1 MTEADVPRLLKKIAF
16 LIGDW
21 NVVLEVKPTPEGDWI
36 KSAATS
42 RFETILD
49 GAAVRQTFEGHMMGQ
64 RFLGLGYFCFSRM
77 TGKWQHSWID
87 NLAAL
92 ISYYEGDFVDD
103 KWELVGVEKGPQ
115 ASSFQVRLAWFSIG
129 ETAFDW
135 LLETSP
141 DGQTWWPVMK
151 MAYTRRVPVA

>member
-1 MTEADVPRLLKKIAF
+1 MTPTLLKKIAF
-16 LIGDW
+16 LLGDW
-21 NVVLEVKPTPEGDWI
+21 NVTMEVKPDPEGEWV

-42 RFETILD
+42 RFETVLGD
-49 GAAVRQTFEGHMMGQ
+49 AAIRQTFEGSMMGQ

-92 ISYYEGDFVDD
+92 ISYYEGDFIED
-103 KWELVGVEKGPQ
+103 KLVLTGVEKGPET
-115 ASSFQVRLAWFSIG
+115 SSFQVRLTWHSIG
-129 ETAFDW
+129 ESAFGW

-141 DGQTWWPVMK
+141 DEQSWWPVMK
-151 MAYTRRVPVA
+151 MDYTRAIPVA

>member
-1 MTEADVPRLLKKIAF
+1 MAETDLPRLLKKIAF
-16 LIGDW
+16 LLGGW
-21 NVVLEVKPTPEGDWI
+21 NVVLEVKPTPEGDWV

-42 RFETILD
+42 RFEVVLE
-49 GAAVRQTFEGHMMGQ
+49 GAAIRQTFEGYMTGQ

-92 ISYYEGDFVDD
+92 ISHYEGDFVGDT
-103 KWELVGVEKGPQ
+103 WVLTGAEKGPQ
-115 ASSFQVRLAWFSIG
+115 SSFFEVRLTWLSIG
-129 ETAFDW
+129 PTAFDW

-141 DGQTWWPVMK
+141 DGQNWWPVMK
-151 MAYTRRVPVA
+151 MVYTRKG